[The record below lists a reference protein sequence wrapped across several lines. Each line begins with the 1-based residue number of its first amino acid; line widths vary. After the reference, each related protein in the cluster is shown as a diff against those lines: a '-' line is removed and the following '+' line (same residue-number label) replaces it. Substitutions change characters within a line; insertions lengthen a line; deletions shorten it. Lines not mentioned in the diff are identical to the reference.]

1 MISRAAGKG
10 PALDAGRIMLT
21 GLVLEVIGWAVLL
34 TALFTLLERLG
45 VYSRPGRFTEETMT
59 RLWRESAITG
69 GEESRPAP
77 TRPS

>member
-1 MISRAAGKG
+1 MIAKRPEKG